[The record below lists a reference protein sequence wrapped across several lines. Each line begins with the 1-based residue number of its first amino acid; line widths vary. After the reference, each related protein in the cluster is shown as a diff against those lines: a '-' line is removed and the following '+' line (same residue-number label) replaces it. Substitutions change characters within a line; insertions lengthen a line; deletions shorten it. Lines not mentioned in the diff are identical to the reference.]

1 MKSKSLISS
10 KCNSIDVQFKS
21 LNNDEMTNLKGG
33 TNPPLPPGGGEDYPI
48 DILKSCKISAQ
59 YNSVQLLPKL

>member
-1 MKSKSLISS
+1 MKSKTFIPS
-10 KCNSIDVQFKS
+10 KSNSIEGQFTS
-21 LNNDEMTNLKGG
+21 LNNNEMTNLKGG